1 MRRPTRVRA
10 ALSALS
16 ALSTTA
22 ATTHA
27 VAQVVDR
34 LTSVPQFIVRDERSR
49 PRNEPERALVERTA
63 QDCANR
69 LQLLLGR
76 DRRRETHV
84 PSWLY
89 WQRNDGRSPLRIVDY
104 SELNPPDNN
113 RGINADFGLG
123 DFGSDTLSPVTVGSR
138 VLAQGAHLRWGI
150 RVAANVLD
158 QFHERRAQIIC
169 HELVHSLFTMRW
181 SLQSGI
187 SADRLSDTDAPTWI
201 MHGLPQ
207 AGVWL
212 LDGDMVGERLDLE
225 QGTFATTTAPNAQTD
240 SRGRQPGV
248 EMRFLFGLRS
258 YEDSLA
264 AETFGPTGDAVDLG
278 YRSGA
283 FHRFAMTHTGYTPR
297 QWLALSSQFRRAAQ
311 SQRGWITELD
321 ELIQRRFAQRQQ
333 QAAEPE
339 PAHAGLPSSLG
350 ELFARFITY
359 YAEYPWRDRERPLRG
374 PFFEQDVWLRQFF
387 PLGGQSNGCERVRL
401 QLTNSG
407 AYADRAYVNVRPLSA
422 RCMRL
427 ELDWASAT
435 PATSFE
441 FEVNVTSSAG
451 TMARSD
457 REKLCESLR
466 VGFNGRSLTKLTLS
480 TQDATSCVSMAH
492 FTLERSSP
500 RPPTLVVS
508 YAPSAL
514 ASARTADFSVRLA
527 APYGRVSRSPSG
539 GSPKQAAAPSTPVSF
554 GAVIH
559 HDSEP
564 PSCDPQWELFC
575 GPRSHIYVP
584 ADEASAG
591 MLGGYYAYPPTM
603 LVQLPDLDGPSVV
616 AGLAL
621 SGLAPRTLTLGPGS
635 NFRGANISL
644 PRITPGFT
652 GVVRDAIVHFGDESS
667 YGPSATAVDE
677 RCDRRRFPSSATVT
691 ILRNVGAE
699 LSGTFEATLYRD
711 PPRGANGDR
720 DCVRTRI
727 RSATIRGEFVTAALG
742 SGYLFDEAH
751 RDVPRRAGLVGTPEY
766 DMPQAWLQRAQID
779 ARLPNRHASA
789 QGAAQPANTATNN
802 EADDT
807 RTVVS
812 MVGAGAR
819 ALAAA
824 PTSGQACC
832 DCSCEQRSTPAWRS
846 YCEGEC
852 QAAFSTLSN
861 VLCTAIATAPP
872 STPAA
877 LCDAGVDV
885 EFEAIL
891 SRLPASA
898 AARLRRQIDQQP
910 AAMRS
915 TMRRTMVPMLRSM
928 LPRMR

>member
-34 LTSVPQFIVRDERSR
+34 LTSVPRFAVSDERSR
-49 PRNEPERALVERTA
+49 GRNESERALVERTL
-63 QDCANR
+63 QDCATR
-69 LQLLLGR
+69 LHEHF
-76 DRRRETHV
+76 REVAPT
-84 PSWLY
+84 PTWLY
-89 WQRNDGRSPLRIVDY
+89 WRRNDGRSPVRIVD
-104 SELNPPDNN
+104 
-113 RGINADFGLG
+113 
-123 DFGSDTLSPVTVGSR
+123 GSDLRENDHSEVHGSFAISR
-138 VLAQGAHLRWGI
+138 FWSETSRSLVNRWGI
-150 RVAANVLD
+150 HFAHTVPG
-158 QFHERRAQIIC
+158 QFSERREQIEC
-169 HELVHSLFTMRW
+169 HELFHSLHVMRTALRANAEAHAVLQTM
-181 SLQSGI
+181 
-187 SADRLSDTDAPTWI
+187 PTWI
-201 MHGLPQ
+201 LHGAPQ
-207 AGVWL
+207 AAVWVVERQPSGETPN
-212 LDGDMVGERLDLE
+212 LD
-225 QGTFATTTAPNAQTD
+225 QGSLATTAEPNAQLD
-240 SRGRQPGV
+240 AQGRQPGV
-248 EMRFLFGLRS
+248 EMRFLFGMRS

-264 AETFGPTGDAVDLG
+264 IDAFGGSTEHAVDGG
-278 YRSGA
+278 YRTGA
-283 FHRFAMTHTGYTPR
+283 FHAYAMIHTGYTPW
-297 QWLALSSQFRRAAQ
+297 QWLEELSNPSLGGSVQSRSWVTALNDR
-311 SQRGWITELD
+311 ITH
-321 ELIQRRFAQRQQ
+321 RFAHREDDHSNTREQER
-333 QAAEPE
+333 PK
-339 PAHAGLPSSLG
+339 AGLPSSLG

-401 QLTNSG
+401 QHTNSD
-407 AYADRAYVNVRPLSA
+407 AYAERAYRNVRPLSA

-427 ELDWASAT
+427 EFNGERSTRASNV
-435 PATSFE
+435 E

-451 TMARSD
+451 TMSRSD

-466 VGFNGRSLTKLTLS
+466 IGFNGGSLTKFTLS
-480 TQDATSCVSMAH
+480 TRDATSCVSMAH
-492 FTLERSSP
+492 FTLDRAAP

-508 YAPSAL
+508 YAPTEL

-539 GSPKQAAAPSTPVSF
+539 GSPKQAAAPSAPVSF

-559 HDSEP
+559 HDTEP
-564 PSCDPQWELFC
+564 PSCDPRWELFC

-727 RSATIRGEFVTAALG
+727 RSGTIRGEFATAALG

-910 AAMRS
+910 GAVRS